1 MCKDEDAT
9 QQKDKSLLY
18 HKASLPL
25 LAAAGEGEEGEEEEP
40 VRTRKKGTGEHT
52 CEQDTRAA
60 KTQTPG
66 KIKTW
71 IELSTHLSLRRL
83 AVVRLH
89 SQLGPGATNLEEER

>member
-1 MCKDEDAT
+1 M
-9 QQKDKSLLY
+9 
-18 HKASLPL
+18 
-25 LAAAGEGEEGEEEEP
+25 
-40 VRTRKKGTGEHT
+40 RTRKKGTGEHT

-60 KTQTPG
+60 KTQTQG

-89 SQLGPGATNLEEER
+89 SQLGPGATNLEEERWMVRGSERERERERERETERDNPCAT